1 LASRLLKKKVSS
13 LLRKYLAVVAGS
25 PAPDPETT
33 MTDTPSST
41 RNPSRRGLMTGGIA
55 ALGAAQLLA
64 ELIPSAHAATA
75 KAEPIIAPGAPPGG
89 YNILFIL
96 VDQEHFFEEWPIP
109 VPGREWIKK
118 NGVTFTNHQAASCVC
133 SPARSTIYTGQHI
146 QNTGIFDNAGS
157 LWQPDMS
164 TEVKTIG
171 HRMAALGYHAAYQ
184 GKWHLSYNLDQAKK
198 AIDAPLA
205 DYRKIIQSYGFDDF
219 FGVGDII
226 DTTLG
231 GYNYDD
237 TTTAFTTR
245 WLRTQG
251 ETLRAAGKPWY
262 LAVNFVNPHDVMY
275 VDSDLPGETV
285 QGKSHAMPI
294 ARPPADAIY
303 QSEWDVA
310 LPATRGQSFDAP
322 GRPRGQKIYQSV
334 QDTLVGAWPDED
346 RRWRLLRNYYYNC
359 IRDCDRQVV
368 RVLQSLKDNG
378 MDKNTIIVFTADHG
392 ELGGNHQ
399 MRGKGN
405 CAYRQQNHLPLMIVH
420 PAYPGGVTCK
430 AVTSQIDLAPTLMAL
445 TGAEPEALS
454 TVGFGLK
461 GRNFSGLMGAPD
473 KADYNSLRP
482 ASLFNYNMLSFQ
494 DAKWAKMMDDYM
506 DSSASAPDK
515 IAALL
520 KTEPDFHDRC
530 GIRSVFDGRYR
541 FSRYFAPLDFNTPTS
556 YEDLTANNDL
566 ELYDLRN
573 DPEEVDN
580 LALTPS
586 AHTDL
591 IMAMNTTLN
600 QRLAE
605 EVGDDDG
612 SFLPIRDG
620 KWYFPPKS
628 ER

>member
-1 LASRLLKKKVSS
+1 
-13 LLRKYLAVVAGS
+13 
-25 PAPDPETT
+25 
-33 MTDTPSST
+33 MTDKPSDI
-41 RNPSRRGLMTGGIA
+41 RNPSRRGLMTGGVA
-55 ALGAAQLLA
+55 ALGAAGLLA
-64 ELIPSAHAATA
+64 ELIPSAQAMTA
-75 KAEPIIAPGAPPGG
+75 KSPEPIIAPRAPPGG

-118 NGVTFTNHQAASCVC
+118 NGITFTNHQAASCVC

-146 QNTGIFDNAGS
+146 QHTGIFDNAGS

-171 HRMAALGYHAAYQ
+171 HRMAALGYHATYQ

-251 ETLRAAGKPWY
+251 EALRAAGKPWY

-303 QSEWDVA
+303 QAEWDVA
-310 LPATRGQSFDAP
+310 LPVTRGQSFDAP
-322 GRPRGQKIYQSV
+322 GRPRGQKIYQKV

-454 TVGFGLK
+454 TVGFDLK
-461 GRNFSGLMGAPD
+461 GRNFSGLMGAPE
-473 KADYNSLRP
+473 KADYSSLRP

-541 FSRYFAPLDFNTPTS
+541 FSRYFAPLDFNMPMR
-556 YEDLTANNDL
+556 YEDLVAHNDL

-573 DPEEVDN
+573 DPEEVTN
-580 LALTPS
+580 LALTP
-586 AHTDL
+586 AVHTDL

-605 EVGDDDG
+605 EVGEDDG

-628 ER
+628 KR

>member
-1 LASRLLKKKVSS
+1 
-13 LLRKYLAVVAGS
+13 
-25 PAPDPETT
+25 
-33 MTDTPSST
+33 MTDKPSDI
-41 RNPSRRGLMTGGIA
+41 RNPSRRGLMTGGVA
-55 ALGAAQLLA
+55 ALGAAGLLA
-64 ELIPSAHAATA
+64 ELIPSAQAMTA
-75 KAEPIIAPGAPPGG
+75 KSPEPIIAPRAPPGG

-118 NGVTFTNHQAASCVC
+118 NGITFTNHQAASCVC

-146 QNTGIFDNAGS
+146 QHTGIFDNAGS

-171 HRMAALGYHAAYQ
+171 HRMAALGYHATYQ

-251 ETLRAAGKPWY
+251 EALRAAGKPWY

-303 QSEWDVA
+303 QAEWDVA
-310 LPATRGQSFDAP
+310 LPVTRGQSFDAP
-322 GRPRGQKIYQSV
+322 GRPRGQKIYQKV

-454 TVGFGLK
+454 TVGFDLK
-461 GRNFSGLMGAPD
+461 GRNFSGLMGAPE
-473 KADYNSLRP
+473 KADYSSLRP

-541 FSRYFAPLDFNTPTS
+541 FSRYFAPLDFNMPMR
-556 YEDLTANNDL
+556 YEDLVVHNDL

-573 DPEEVDN
+573 DPEEVTN
-580 LALTPS
+580 LALTP
-586 AHTDL
+586 AVHTDL

-605 EVGDDDG
+605 EVGEDDG

-628 ER
+628 KR